1 MELKAGVQLKSA
13 VSSTEVVVVRA
24 PKEEVTLTCGGA
36 AMADAGEPAVRA
48 EPDPSLMGGTQIGKR
63 YVDEGDTLELLC
75 TKPGD
80 GTLAVDGRALELK
93 SAKPLPSSD

>member
-13 VSSTEVVVVRA
+13 VSTTEVVVVRA
-24 PKEEVTLTCGGA
+24 PKEQVTLTCGGVP
-36 AMADAGEPAVRA
+36 MVGPDQDPAGGEIQAG
-48 EPDPSLMGGTQIGKR
+48 DDGSSLLGKR
-63 YVDEGDTLELLC
+63 YVDDTSDIEVLC

-80 GTLAVDGRALELK
+80 GTLAVEGRALELK

>member
-13 VSSTEVVVVRA
+13 VSTTEVVVVRA
-24 PKEEVTLTCGGA
+24 PKEQVTLTCGGA
-36 AMADAGEPAVRA
+36 PMLGRDE
-48 EPDPSLMGGTQIGKR
+48 DSGGSEIQGGDEGSALLGKR
-63 YVDEGDTLELLC
+63 YVDDASDIEVLC

-80 GTLAVDGRALELK
+80 GTLAVDGRGLELK